1 MAQAFRYRAWD
12 RSGKEVTGTIQAE
25 RAESVA
31 ERLRVEGFFLAS
43 LQPIKEKSSRL
54 SRPRSMAPKEVAIF
68 CRQFAIMVETGMP
81 VVDSLKALADQ
92 QPVKATK
99 ETVLSVVKHVVTG
112 ESLAESFR
120 RHDKV
125 FPQMFINMI
134 ELGEESGNL
143 SEVLNRLATF
153 YEKEAKLR
161 GDIKQALTYP
171 TVVTLFAFIAIGV
184 VLFAVLPTF
193 ANLFQEYD
201 ADLPLL
207 TRVILGVQG
216 WMMSNI
222 LYVLLGLVL
231 LVGLT
236 RLYVRNSR
244 GRRQVDWLFLRLP
257 IAGELVQKV
266 IFSRFSRTLSLL
278 ITSGIGMVHALE
290 ILEKIVGNTV
300 VATDVATARVGV
312 EHGRGVSE
320 PLREGKVFPRML
332 VDVIAVGEETGGMDK
347 VLLQMADFYD
357 NEVERAVKS
366 LTSVIE
372 PIIIAVLAGVI
383 GTIVAAVFMPMF
395 DLVNVV
401 Q

>member
-12 RSGKEVTGTIQAE
+12 RSGKAVSGTIQAD

-31 ERLRVEGFFLAS
+31 ERLRVEGYFLSS
-43 LQPIKEKSSRL
+43 LQPVKERTSRL
-54 SRPRSMAPKEVAIF
+54 SRPRTMAPKDAAIF

-92 QPVKATK
+92 QRVKATR
-99 ETVLSVVKHVVTG
+99 EAIQSVVKHVVTG
-112 ESLAESFR
+112 EGLAESFGRHR
-120 RHDKV
+120 RV
-125 FPQMFINMI
+125 FPRMFINMI

-143 SEVLNRLATF
+143 VEVLNRLAVF

-171 TVVTLFAFIAIGV
+171 TVVTVFAFVAIGV
-184 VLFAVLPTF
+184 VLFGVLPTF
-193 ANLFQEYD
+193 ANLFKEYE
-201 ADLPLL
+201 ADLPIL
-207 TRVILGVQG
+207 TRFILGFQG
-216 WMMSNI
+216 WAASHLHLLFLGFI
-222 LYVLLGLVL
+222 AVLAII
-231 LVGLT
+231 
-236 RLYVRNSR
+236 RLYTRSKR
-244 GRRQVDWLFLRLP
+244 GRRQVDRLFLRLP
-257 IAGELVQKV
+257 IAGDLVQKV
-266 IFSRFSRTLSLL
+266 IFSRFARTLSLL

-290 ILEKIVGNTV
+290 VLEKIVGNSIV
-300 VATDVATARVGV
+300 SEDVATARVGV

-320 PLREGKVFPRML
+320 PLREGRVFPRML
-332 VDVIAVGEETGGMDK
+332 IDVIKVGEETGGMDK
-347 VLLQMADFYD
+347 VLMQMADFYD

-372 PIIIAVLAGVI
+372 PVIIAVLAGVI

-401 Q
+401 K